1 MLDIHDKLQA
11 RENELDKIV
20 AECEIKYETMYY
32 NAKFKGSKPYYEFNG
47 EEWEQDNADVLAP
60 ILLCK
65 EEASVKYDVT
75 NGYISLGE
83 QDIIKHCN
91 EREAE
96 LEKEIIELNSVHQ
109 TPENNKEVQERKWQI
124 EEIKYIRRLIA

>member
-1 MLDIHDKLQA
+1 
-11 RENELDKIV
+11 
-20 AECEIKYETMYY
+20 MYY

-96 LEKEIIELNSVHQ
+96 LEKEIIELNSAHQ

-124 EEIKYIRRLIA
+124 EEIKYVRRLIA